1 MDWKLINKA
10 EAIGCDYHFIYTMDD
25 LVAIADHSIIDMD
38 NPAST
43 DDGLILWDGKV
54 GRITASGTIAVGVIT
69 NDTASCCHL
78 AALTARRIEQATG
91 LQVIPNL

>member
-10 EAIGCDYHFIYTMDD
+10 EAIRCDYHFIYTMDD
-25 LVAIADHSIIDMD
+25 LVAISDHSVSDID

-54 GRITASGTIAVGVIT
+54 GRITASGTIAIGVIT
-69 NDTASCCHL
+69 NDTSSCCHL